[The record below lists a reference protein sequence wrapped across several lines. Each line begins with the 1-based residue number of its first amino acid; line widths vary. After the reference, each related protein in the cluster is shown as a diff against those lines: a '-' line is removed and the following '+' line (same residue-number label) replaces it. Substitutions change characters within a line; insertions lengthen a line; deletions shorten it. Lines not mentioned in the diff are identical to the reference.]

1 MQFDIFENLHLQ
13 WWPAYNRLTEQS
25 IRLLNKHTNEFIILQ
40 LLDLFL
46 PINLLLLQKI
56 WRLQAN
62 TRSTYII
69 LARVNVDFQYR
80 CAAQKLIFFYL

>member
-46 PINLLLLQKI
+46 PNNLLLFQKI

-69 LARVNVDFQYR
+69 LARVNVDF
-80 CAAQKLIFFYL
+80 